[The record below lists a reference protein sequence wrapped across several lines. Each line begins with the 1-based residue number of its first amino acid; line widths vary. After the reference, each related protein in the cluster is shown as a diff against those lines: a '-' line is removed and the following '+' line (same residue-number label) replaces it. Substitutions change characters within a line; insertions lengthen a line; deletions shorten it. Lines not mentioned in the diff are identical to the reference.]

1 MSGKLGGEGNDSLEF
16 AFSNEV
22 GLTDIGIRT
31 EMGAI
36 FVNQKIEPTEPGT
49 LNILNLVSTN
59 ALPSILNQK
68 NLNLRLINLPLTRS
82 KLQIQI
88 YSNFLSRMV
97 QIG

>member
-1 MSGKLGGEGNDSLEF
+1 MGGEGNDSLEF
-16 AFSNEV
+16 AFSNVV
-22 GLTDIGIRT
+22 GLTDIGIRP

-68 NLNLRLINLPLTRS
+68 KFEFEVDKFASYEIEITNTDLF
-82 KLQIQI
+82 KL
-88 YSNFLSRMV
+88 LSRMV